1 MAAAI
6 NRPIPSKRLGDGS
19 RKVRRRRLPEAG
31 ARRRR
36 NRAGAVCR
44 PFVGGEAFSSQVE
57 TLGGSENATKQT
69 MPFSSQV
76 ETLGGSENATKHA

>member
-1 MAAAI
+1 
-6 NRPIPSKRLGDGS
+6 
-19 RKVRRRRLPEAG
+19 
-31 ARRRR
+31 
-36 NRAGAVCR
+36 
-44 PFVGGEAFSSQVE
+44 VE